1 MFSSPNV
8 GFIIVL
14 KLSKYIYNYLVFWLS
29 LLGSLLWNRK
39 KTISLFPISCHKLQS
54 FFCFPRL
61 LKNYK
66 LTLHILLFLLWNE
79 VTYILIL
86 IFKLNI
92 KGRSLPVVYITM
104 KNKYRSIRNVENQ
117 LLLYQTKLEP
127 RVDQL
132 YKEKQTRLFF
142 NVFFKT
148 LSLYSTT
155 PSKKSTYRSLKC

>member
-1 MFSSPNV
+1 MFSSPNI

-14 KLSKYIYNYLVFWLS
+14 KLSKYSYNYLVFWMS

-66 LTLHILLFLLWNE
+66 LTLHILLSLLWNE
-79 VTYILIL
+79 VTYILIM

-104 KNKYRSIRNVENQ
+104 KNKYRS
-117 LLLYQTKLEP
+117 
-127 RVDQL
+127 
-132 YKEKQTRLFF
+132 
-142 NVFFKT
+142 
-148 LSLYSTT
+148 SLYWMLRTNYCCIRQSW
-155 PSKKSTYRSLKC
+155 SQELINFIKRNKQDFSSMSSLTLCHYIQHIVKNPLTEV